1 VKERRGL
8 FRIYKALWSGDF
20 SSSKPGQISRG
31 RRKCAVRLEL
41 QLHEMRDLRIVYAK
55 SDGLRSSWDTVS
67 SRERG
72 SSAREDDEEPK
83 RSGMRESGADAER

>member
-1 VKERRGL
+1 MPLNRDK
-8 FRIYKALWSGDF
+8 FH
-20 SSSKPGQISRG
+20 
-31 RRKCAVRLEL
+31 AVAVNARFGWNYSY
-41 QLHEMRDLRIVYAK
+41 MVRDLRIVYAK
-55 SDGLRSSWDTVS
+55 SDGLRSPWGSVS